1 MIFGNGFLK
10 VAHDADDDGEK
21 QRFGLDLGSAPA
33 AVGDA
38 FLGSPRLEPAQK
50 VTLFLQLFR
59 RENTPQCMLLVA
71 QRMHVA
77 VASNTGIHVGR
88 LMQETSTNMKD
99 GGT

>member
-50 VTLFLQLFR
+50 VTLFL
-59 RENTPQCMLLVA
+59 
-71 QRMHVA
+71 
-77 VASNTGIHVGR
+77 
-88 LMQETSTNMKD
+88 
-99 GGT
+99 